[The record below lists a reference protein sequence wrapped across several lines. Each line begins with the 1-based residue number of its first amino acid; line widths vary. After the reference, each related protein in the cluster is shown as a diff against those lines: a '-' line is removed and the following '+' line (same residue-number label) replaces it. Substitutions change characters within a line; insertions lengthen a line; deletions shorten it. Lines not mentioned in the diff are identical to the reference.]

1 MELWSYTKECGKIR
15 VPHCYQEAKDLGW
28 HAGAFYSYWSHGKYS
43 YEEVT
48 SWCRARLNPYLF
60 TATGGTV
67 WFYRERDA
75 TLCRL
80 RWP

>member
-1 MELWSYTKECGKIR
+1 MEQWSYTAECGKVR
-15 VPHCYQEAKDLGW
+15 VPRSVEQAQALGW
-28 HAGAFYSYWSHGKYS
+28 HKGTNYGFYSGDKYN
-43 YEEVT
+43 YDDVYA
-48 SWCRARLNPYLF
+48 WCRDRLNPYLF
-60 TATGGTV
+60 TTIMGTV

>member
-1 MELWSYTKECGKIR
+1 MEQWSYTQECGKIR
-15 VPHCYQEAKDLGW
+15 VPRSVEQAQALGW
-28 HAGAFYSYWSHGKYS
+28 HKGAVYGHFGTHGYD
-43 YEEVT
+43 EVIT
-48 SWCRARLNPYLF
+48 WCRTHLNPYLF
-60 TATGGTV
+60 TTLTGTV